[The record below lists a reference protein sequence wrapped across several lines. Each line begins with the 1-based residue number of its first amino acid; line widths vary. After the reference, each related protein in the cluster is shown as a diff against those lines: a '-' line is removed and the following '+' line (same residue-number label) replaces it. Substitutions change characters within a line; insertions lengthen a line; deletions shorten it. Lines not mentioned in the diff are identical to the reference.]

1 MSEKFGKEIKFIR
14 IGVENKALLNHF
26 YHYSVAH
33 GKDVSFDSEMFEKYI
48 VENHS
53 THATGLRKRDFDKK
67 IIGRFLT
74 LLRKRGAITST
85 LKRAFKGQ
93 PQVYI
98 IRSNTFVI
106 PDGNIPVNGVKPKRK
121 LTLDDVDR
129 FDGYDLAFIG
139 YTFRKELDILSQ
151 CNESLEAENKSLKEE
166 AQETNVKPYI
176 AKIEAMQREHY
187 SELKDK
193 DRSIKELQ
201 SQNGKVNQKLIDA
214 NREID
219 QLKKA
224 LERYQ
229 RKSSTFKMDE
239 VAKITKK
246 HERPA
251 HLRR

>member
-1 MSEKFGKEIKFIR
+1 
-14 IGVENKALLNHF
+14 
-26 YHYSVAH
+26 
-33 GKDVSFDSEMFEKYI
+33 
-48 VENHS
+48 
-53 THATGLRKRDFDKK
+53 
-67 IIGRFLT
+67 
-74 LLRKRGAITST
+74 
-85 LKRAFKGQ
+85 
-93 PQVYI
+93 
-98 IRSNTFVI
+98 
-106 PDGNIPVNGVKPKRK
+106 
-121 LTLDDVDR
+121 
-129 FDGYDLAFIG
+129 
-139 YTFRKELDILSQ
+139 
-151 CNESLEAENKSLKEE
+151 
-166 AQETNVKPYI
+166 VKPYI

-229 RKSSTFKMDE
+229 RKNSTFKMDE